1 MKMHVYLAIYQG
13 EKDAAVDLIRQFW
26 KAHNNYNQSKEEALA
41 DLEQWTDSGH
51 EFFFIHRDDETVGFI
66 HLGSRGNKPD
76 WLEDVF
82 VVPRYQNQG
91 IGTSAIKIM
100 EEEVKKYS
108 DSLYIEAA
116 ARNQGAIRLYQKLG
130 YNCLNTIT
138 IRKDFNEEKFDI
150 VRKVNIYDAD
160 FEIRKLK
167 FLS

>member
-51 EFFFIHRDDETVGFI
+51 ELFFIRRDDETVGFI

-76 WLEDVF
+76 WLEDIF
-82 VVPRYQNQG
+82 VVPRYQ
-91 IGTSAIKIM
+91 
-100 EEEVKKYS
+100 
-108 DSLYIEAA
+108 
-116 ARNQGAIRLYQKLG
+116 NQGAIRLYQKLG

-138 IRKDFNEEKFDI
+138 IRKDFSEEKFDI
-150 VRKVNIYDAD
+150 VRKVNIYDSD